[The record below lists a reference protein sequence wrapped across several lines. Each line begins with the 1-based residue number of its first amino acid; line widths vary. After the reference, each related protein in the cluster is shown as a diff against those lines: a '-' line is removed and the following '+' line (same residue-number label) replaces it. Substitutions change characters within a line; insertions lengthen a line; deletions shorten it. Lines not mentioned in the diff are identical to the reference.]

1 MQSLMNYSRAV
12 ICKRMHQLPGIQ
24 MSVNK
29 LILFNLQKI
38 LKSGEESYELWKLK
52 CKIILKYV
60 DRIFSLASY
69 ALFL

>member
-1 MQSLMNYSRAV
+1 
-12 ICKRMHQLPGIQ
+12 

-60 DRIFSLASY
+60 DRIFSLATY